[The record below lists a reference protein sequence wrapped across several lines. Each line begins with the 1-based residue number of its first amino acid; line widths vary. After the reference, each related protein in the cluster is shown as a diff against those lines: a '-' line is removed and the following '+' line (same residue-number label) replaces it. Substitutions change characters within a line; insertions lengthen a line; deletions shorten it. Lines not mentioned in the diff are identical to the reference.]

1 MKFFLTSLLLGSLVL
16 VSPAVVSAASEATQ
30 EDVEGQ
36 AMIKPASSASE
47 PIFRHIRRTDRG
59 YNQFF

>member
-36 AMIKPASSASE
+36 AMIKPPSSRFGT
-47 PIFRHIRRTDRG
+47 IFRHIRRTDRG